1 MLSINGNQNASF
13 QFAANS
19 FAVGGKLA
27 CAVRNVS
34 SVSVVDS
41 KRERRGSG
49 RHRGDWR
56 TDHHDMSSSLMSCRP
71 TSPTTSTETLTTVS
85 VPAKDY
91 LPPPVYA
98 ALVIS
103 RSLCG

>member
-1 MLSINGNQNASF
+1 
-13 QFAANS
+13 
-19 FAVGGKLA
+19 
-27 CAVRNVS
+27 
-34 SVSVVDS
+34 
-41 KRERRGSG
+41 
-49 RHRGDWR
+49 
-56 TDHHDMSSSLMSCRP
+56 MSSSLMSCRP
-71 TSPTTSTETLTTVS
+71 TSPTTSTETLTTIS